1 MKIGYCEAC
10 RKFRRQV
17 SAVPHGE
24 QTLFLCGDHQI
35 MHEEIRQMRGPG
47 EPFPALIQA
56 RHADGQPTSLFNQLV
71 QAIEEKRQIRKNRS
85 RADGI
90 TEGPP

>member
-47 EPFPALIQA
+47 EPFPALTFYNLHG
-56 RHADGQPTSLFNQLV
+56 RPTSLFNQLV